1 LSECGYFVSGNADGS
16 FVVVLDGPAHPIA
29 LVPISNTTARN
40 ARDLVIASHLLDAR
54 IALPVPAD
62 RIVISGTAVA
72 AHLRQT
78 MVIRESQWPRE
89 FLDKRLRTT
98 KGIAKRRRNT
108 SVLSAL
114 RRRIAPRPRSA
125 VVTPIA

>member
-1 LSECGYFVSGNADGS
+1 M
-16 FVVVLDGPAHPIA
+16 
-29 LVPISNTTARN
+29 
-40 ARDLVIASHLLDAR
+40 
-54 IALPVPAD
+54 PAD

>member
-1 LSECGYFVSGNADGS
+1 LSECGCFVSGNAEGS
-16 FVVVLDGPAHPIA
+16 FDLVGPAQPIA
-29 LVPISNTTARN
+29 LTPISNTTARN